1 MATDTAFPDRAGRL
15 ARICGP
21 APLDQDFPLLKSLSL
36 DAPLY
41 RRLKAAVNLY
51 LYVTLDTYYRDRNF
65 DLAGD
70 FLETERQALAGLPNI
85 TPNGLILP
93 KRQTSAAYNLVHQVV
108 AGIFAAFGLPD
119 HAAAVHTP
127 VNIRLVDGRPDAA
140 IDGRPRASARRSRC

>member
-51 LYVTLDTYYRDRNF
+51 LYVTLDRYC
-65 DLAGD
+65 
-70 FLETERQALAGLPNI
+70 ALRE
-85 TPNGLILP
+85 LIP
-93 KRQTSAAYNLVHQVV
+93 KTRLGGV
-108 AGIFAAFGLPD
+108 IF
-119 HAAAVHTP
+119 V
-127 VNIRLVDGRPDAA
+127 
-140 IDGRPRASARRSRC
+140 SRCRSAYFTKCDLVVTL